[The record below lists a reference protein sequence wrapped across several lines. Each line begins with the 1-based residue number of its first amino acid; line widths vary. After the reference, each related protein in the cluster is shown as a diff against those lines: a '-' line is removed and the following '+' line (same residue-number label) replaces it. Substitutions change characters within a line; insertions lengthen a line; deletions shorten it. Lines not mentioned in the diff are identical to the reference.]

1 MPGHAVPRSPEDQAL
16 IQKDPTALF
25 QKKLDANPNFKLPNA
40 WERADDGKG
49 RVVAKGMDNWQ
60 KLAKALTYSAAGIG
74 AYGGGALIAPYLAGA
89 GGGVTGGAMAS
100 ALPGTTA
107 GGTLSAVA
115 PTVAGAGGSGMWGT
129 ILKAALPLIMGQI
142 SGKMSKNAAN
152 QASGGARLQDLMPLL
167 MPLIL
172 QSQQHA
178 NTGYQQQTDQYNKV
192 QPLQDQILRNA
203 QRMTPRGY

>member
-1 MPGHAVPRSPEDQAL
+1 
-16 IQKDPTALF
+16 
-25 QKKLDANPNFKLPNA
+25 
-40 WERADDGKG
+40 
-49 RVVAKGMDNWQ
+49 
-60 KLAKALTYSAAGIG
+60 
-74 AYGGGALIAPYLAGA
+74 
-89 GGGVTGGAMAS
+89 
-100 ALPGTTA
+100 
-107 GGTLSAVA
+107 
-115 PTVAGAGGSGMWGT
+115 MWGT

-192 QPLQDQILRNA
+192 QPLQDQILANA
-203 QRMTPRGY
+203 QRTMPRAY